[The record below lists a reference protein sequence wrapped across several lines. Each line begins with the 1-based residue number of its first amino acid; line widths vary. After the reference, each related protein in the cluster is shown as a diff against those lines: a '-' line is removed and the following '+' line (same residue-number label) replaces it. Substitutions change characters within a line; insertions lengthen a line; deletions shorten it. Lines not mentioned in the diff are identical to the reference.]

1 VPTDEREDEMPD
13 ETGTLVDFDRTGAIR
28 VLEALS
34 KALEAAK
41 NALGTLTDETVA
53 ARIILGGG
61 VRPTPIPP
69 ILAGSCL
76 RPIMVGWEDLHAS
89 EAFAIVAPHI
99 HALLVE
105 MERRDKLPRT
115 LSEISGS

>member
-1 VPTDEREDEMPD
+1 MPD
-13 ETGTLVDFDRTGAIR
+13 ETGTLVEFDRTGAMH

-34 KALEAAK
+34 KGLEAAR

-69 ILAGSCL
+69 ILASNCF
-76 RPIMVGWEDLHAS
+76 RPILAGWEDLHPS
-89 EAFAIVAPHI
+89 EAFAMVAPHV

-105 MERRDKLPRT
+105 LERRGKLPPT